1 MLGGERQVHGQGD
14 VPDRR
19 AARQRATRSR
29 SAASRSARSPSIE
42 LDRQRPGRGRDG
54 GGLGLRA
61 AARGHARRRPGRLAV
76 GDRGPLRLAHPGP
89 ERRRARSRTAG
100 RSTPTTPPRRS
111 TSTSSST
118 RSTRRRARAS
128 RRSSR
133 AARPSTTA
141 RPRRRTRRPSTSTRR
156 SRPASRLTR
165 ELIRDDERVR
175 AASSSTRPRSS
186 GAIAERRDDL
196 ADLVSN
202 ANATA
207 RAIGD
212 ENVAL
217 ARALG
222 LLPPTLRKANT
233 TFVNLRAALGD
244 LDVLVAESK
253 PATKDL
259 APFFRALRPL
269 VARRRADDPR
279 PALPDQEERPGQRP
293 DRPDAEAAAARASC
307 ASVAF
312 PRSIKAL
319 QKSQP
324 VIEYIRPYTP
334 DLAGWLTKFG
344 QGASNYD
351 AHGHFARIQPMFN
364 PFSITSAPL
373 LGAGPHAD
381 AERDAPAGPRDD
393 PVASA
398 ARAAR
403 RSRRPTARRR
413 GATPTAAS
421 TATPTRCHRAH
432 EADLRHSDRDRRAP
446 WRRSCSA
453 SARPTTTARATRSAR
468 SSTTSRAP
476 SRART

>member
-1 MLGGERQVHGQGD
+1 MTPARIAAVGGIVAAAILVGLLMLSGSDKYTVKATFQTAGQLVNGNEVQVGGKPVGK
-14 VPDRR
+14 V
-19 AARQRATRSR
+19 T
-29 SAASRSARSPSIE
+29 SIE
-42 LDRQRPGRGRDG
+42 LTDNGQAEIEMEIDSEFEPLHEGTRAVVRVGSLSGIAGRYVSITPGPNDGSEIEDG
-54 GGLGLRA
+54 GQIA
-61 AARGHARRRPGRLAV
+61 P
-76 GDRGPLRLAHPGP
+76 DD
-89 ERRRARSRTAG
+89 T
-100 RSTPTTPPRRS
+100 TTPVDLDQLFNTLDPKTRKGLQQIVQGGA
-111 TSTSSST
+111 TQYDGKAEEANEAAKYFNPALSTSS
-118 RSTRRRARAS
+118 
-128 RRSSR
+128 
-133 AARPSTTA
+133 
-141 RPRRRTRRPSTSTRR
+141 
-156 SRPASRLTR
+156 RLVN
-165 ELIRDDERVR
+165 ELIRDDKRFESFVVDT
-175 AASSSTRPRSS
+175 ATVV

-202 ANATA
+202 ANATT

-269 VARRRADDPR
+269 V
-279 PALPDQEERPGQRP
+279 Q
-293 DRPDAEAAAARASC
+293 DAEPTIRDLRFLIKKSGPGNDLIDLTKKQPLLAER

-334 DLAGWLTKFG
+334 DFAGWITKFG

-364 PFSITSAPL
+364 PFSLTSTPL
-373 LGAGPHAD
+373 LGDVLTPVQD
-381 AERDAPAGPRDD
+381 ATRLQGLETTQSFRCPG
-393 PVASA
+393 
-398 ARAAR
+398 
-403 RSRRPTARRR
+403 
-413 GATPTAAS
+413 GS
-421 TATPTRCHRAH
+421 TQPPP
-432 EADLRHSDRDRRAP
+432 DGSAP
-446 WRRSCSA
+446 WIDESA
-453 SARPTTTARATRSAR
+453 DCDPNTV
-468 SSTTSRAP
+468 P
-476 SRART
+476 PGP